1 MTKRISGEQVEHSA
15 SYRQAKNRA
24 SDYAEDPKKLND
36 LLDRATRKANARRG
50 PLGEIWENLMAC
62 LRLLRA
68 YASGRYKNIPWAS
81 LLSIIA
87 AVVYFVMPTDLIPD
101 FLLGFGYIDD
111 AALLSWIFT
120 AVSSD
125 VQNFLD
131 WEQAGTEVGPDDAEV
146 SDHE

>member
-1 MTKRISGEQVEHSA
+1 
-15 SYRQAKNRA
+15 
-24 SDYAEDPKKLND
+24 
-36 LLDRATRKANARRG
+36 
-50 PLGEIWENLMAC
+50 MAC

-131 WEQAGTEVGPDDAEV
+131 WEQAGTEAGPDDAEV